1 MGASTA
7 FLSLFRSM
15 PFADLLRGI
24 FALAVTLGLFGLA
37 VVAFRKYGPDVFK
50 RMQPTRGPQRL
61 AVIESMLLDPQR
73 RLVLVSLD
81 GREKLILLGE
91 GRVIS
96 DTPAEAA

>member
-1 MGASTA
+1 MDSSAA

-15 PFADLLRGI
+15 PFADILRGF

-37 VVAFRKYGPDVFK
+37 VVAFRKYGPNVFK
-50 RMQPTRGPQRL
+50 QMQPTRGPKRL
-61 AVIESMLLDPQR
+61 AVIESMLLDPSR

-91 GRVIS
+91 GRVIADS
-96 DTPAEAA
+96 KTEAA

>member
-1 MGASTA
+1 MQ
-7 FLSLFRSM
+7 
-15 PFADLLRGI
+15 FADIIRGF

-50 RMQPTRGPQRL
+50 RMQPTRGPKRL